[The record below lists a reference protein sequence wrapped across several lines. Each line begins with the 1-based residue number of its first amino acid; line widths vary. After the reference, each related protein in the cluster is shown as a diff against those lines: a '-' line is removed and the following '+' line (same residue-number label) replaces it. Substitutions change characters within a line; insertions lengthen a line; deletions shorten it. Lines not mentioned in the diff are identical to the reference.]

1 MSRKIK
7 RTPTSTVSVKVAFE
21 EFVVAQTAKGFAV
34 STIQNYHSHFHSI
47 SKHIDI
53 ETPFCE
59 LGQTDIEGMIVSMRE
74 SGLATNSISS
84 YIRVFKTFM
93 NWSQQQGYTS
103 LTVPNYKQVETAKDP
118 YAHASDMLPHK
129 AIAHIPGNVDY
140 AQKQIK
146 DLLERVLDMDA
157 SKRSVASRLYDYYKD
172 PYHVDPR
179 PFEFQPLTV
188 SFEMID
194 RNAYAEVLYPKSIYD
209 LIDFYLREL
218 VRREQK
224 MRVCK
229 NCGKYFAITGRTNAE
244 YCDRVFDSKG
254 RTRKD
259 VGAIAKWTREK
270 DTDDVFKAYRR
281 EYKKQFAWTKSGKIL
296 PEELYAWG
304 ERAREKKA
312 ECDSGKISLEEYV
325 DWLKES

>member
-1 MSRKIK
+1 MEGNILFTAMTFLTTTLHKNRLSVFGKPFSLLDLDIWKREPQIKKIDRALLNLYRTRDARYTEDVFFTLQSLSDVHIFFKLLFLDWSK
-7 RTPTSTVSVKVAFE
+7 RLNEAE
-21 EFVVAQTAKGFAV
+21 
-34 STIQNYHSHFHSI
+34 
-47 SKHIDI
+47 
-53 ETPFCE
+53 
-59 LGQTDIEGMIVSMRE
+59 
-74 SGLATNSISS
+74 
-84 YIRVFKTFM
+84 
-93 NWSQQQGYTS
+93 
-103 LTVPNYKQVETAKDP
+103 KDNF
-118 YAHASDMLPHK
+118 AHASDMLPHK
-129 AIAHIPGNVDY
+129 AIAHIPSNIDY

-157 SKRSVASRLYDYYKD
+157 SKRSVSSRLYDYYKD

-179 PFEFQPLTV
+179 PFDFQPLTV

-209 LIDFYLREL
+209 LIDYYLREW

-229 NCGKYFAITGRTNAE
+229 IAESISRSPGEPTPNTVTACLIRRGVPAKTSVPLRSGHGKR
-244 YCDRVFDSKG
+244 
-254 RTRKD
+254 
-259 VGAIAKWTREK
+259 
-270 DTDDVFKAYRR
+270 YRR
-281 EYKKQFAWTKSGKIL
+281 CLQGIPPGIQKRFAWTKSGKIL

-312 ECDSGKISLEEYV
+312 ECDSGKITLEEYV

>member
-1 MSRKIK
+1 M
-7 RTPTSTVSVKVAFE
+7 
-21 EFVVAQTAKGFAV
+21 
-34 STIQNYHSHFHSI
+34 
-47 SKHIDI
+47 
-53 ETPFCE
+53 
-59 LGQTDIEGMIVSMRE
+59 
-74 SGLATNSISS
+74 
-84 YIRVFKTFM
+84 
-93 NWSQQQGYTS
+93 
-103 LTVPNYKQVETAKDP
+103 
-118 YAHASDMLPHK
+118 
-129 AIAHIPGNVDY
+129 
-140 AQKQIK
+140 
-146 DLLERVLDMDA
+146 DMDA
-157 SKRSVASRLYDYYKD
+157 SKRSVSSRLYDYYKD

-209 LIDFYLREL
+209 LIDYYLREW

-254 RTRKD
+254 RTCKD

-281 EYKKQFAWTKSGKIL
+281 EYKKRFAWTKSGKIL

-312 ECDSGKISLEEYV
+312 ECDSGKITLEEYTT
-325 DWLKES
+325 WLKES

>member
-1 MSRKIK
+1 MHIFFKLLFLDWSK
-7 RTPTSTVSVKVAFE
+7 RLNEAE
-21 EFVVAQTAKGFAV
+21 
-34 STIQNYHSHFHSI
+34 
-47 SKHIDI
+47 
-53 ETPFCE
+53 
-59 LGQTDIEGMIVSMRE
+59 
-74 SGLATNSISS
+74 
-84 YIRVFKTFM
+84 
-93 NWSQQQGYTS
+93 
-103 LTVPNYKQVETAKDP
+103 KDNF
-118 YAHASDMLPHK
+118 AHASDMLPHK
-129 AIAHIPGNVDY
+129 AIAHIPSNIDY

-157 SKRSVASRLYDYYKD
+157 SKRSVSSRLYDYYKD

-179 PFEFQPLTV
+179 PFEFHPLTV

-209 LIDFYLREL
+209 LIDYYLREW

-254 RTRKD
+254 RTCKD

-281 EYKKQFAWTKSGKIL
+281 EYKKRFAWTKSGKIL

>member
-1 MSRKIK
+1 MS
-7 RTPTSTVSVKVAFE
+7 E
-21 EFVVAQTAKGFAV
+21 
-34 STIQNYHSHFHSI
+34 Y
-47 SKHIDI
+47 
-53 ETPFCE
+53 
-59 LGQTDIEGMIVSMRE
+59 M
-74 SGLATNSISS
+74 
-84 YIRVFKTFM
+84 FKTYIANGKEYFIYSDDVSDDRFTKKIDFPFSESLFSLLDLDIWKREPQIKKIDRALL
-93 NWSQQQGYTS
+93 NLYRTRDARYTEDVFFTLQSLSDVHIFFKLLFLDWSKR
-103 LTVPNYKQVETAKDP
+103 LNEAEKDKF
-118 YAHASDMLPHK
+118 AHASDMLPHK
-129 AIAHIPGNVDY
+129 AIAHIPSNIDY

-157 SKRSVASRLYDYYKD
+157 SKRSVSSRFYDYYKD

-209 LIDFYLREL
+209 LIDYYLREW

-254 RTRKD
+254 RTCKD

-281 EYKKQFAWTKSGKIL
+281 EYKKRFAWTKSGKIL

-312 ECDSGKISLEEYV
+312 ECDSGKITLEEYTT
-325 DWLKES
+325 WLKES

>member
-1 MSRKIK
+1 MKNRKRLVSILSGVMAAIMLL
-7 RTPTSTVSVKVAFE
+7 TLLLSILPT
-21 EFVVAQTAKGFAV
+21 
-34 STIQNYHSHFHSI
+34 
-47 SKHIDI
+47 
-53 ETPFCE
+53 
-59 LGQTDIEGMIVSMRE
+59 
-74 SGLATNSISS
+74 
-84 YIRVFKTFM
+84 
-93 NWSQQQGYTS
+93 
-103 LTVPNYKQVETAKDP
+103 
-118 YAHASDMLPHK
+118 HASAASSSEIRKQINGLKDHK
-129 AIAHIPGNVDY
+129 TEL
-140 AQKQIK
+140 QKQIK

-209 LIDFYLREL
+209 LIDYYLREW

-254 RTRKD
+254 RTCKD

-281 EYKKQFAWTKSGKIL
+281 EYKKRFAWTKSGKIL

-312 ECDSGKISLEEYV
+312 ECDSGKITLEEYTT
-325 DWLKES
+325 WLKES